1 MKNKLAI
8 CGLLFTFYI
17 LHFTLF
23 AAVPEMLT
31 YRGQLWRTGGFS
43 AGGENLTLTFKI
55 YDSEAPGTVL
65 WGRSVVAAVDTNG
78 VFYAELKDDN
88 GAAVQGASYAAL
100 VDAVAAAK
108 SVKCKM

>member
-1 MKNKLAI
+1 MNKICKPAILAMLAL
-8 CGLLFTFYI
+8 GVATAN
-17 LHFTLF
+17 
-23 AAVPEMLT
+23 AAVPEVLT

-55 YDSEAPGTVL
+55 YDSEAPETVL